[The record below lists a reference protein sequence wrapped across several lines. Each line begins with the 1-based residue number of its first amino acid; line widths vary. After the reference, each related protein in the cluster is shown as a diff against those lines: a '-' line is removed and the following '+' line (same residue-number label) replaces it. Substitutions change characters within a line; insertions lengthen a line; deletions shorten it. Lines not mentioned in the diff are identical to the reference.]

1 MTWKHFF
8 PGRCIGYSIFFEHKV
23 QKQAPASLNFL
34 VTPATKRLTVLPFL
48 SLLSMPSSI
57 YFHELT
63 FHPTLLWCDV
73 STRAST
79 LGRAIEKSRR
89 LNHIFPRPASIYF

>member
-34 VTPATKRLTVLPFL
+34 VTPATKRLTVLPL
-48 SLLSMPSSI
+48 PSLLSMPSAI

-73 STRAST
+73 SGSYAKQSDR
-79 LGRAIEKSRR
+79 EKSEA
-89 LNHIFPRPASIYF
+89 HFPKTRPNLLLIGY